1 MYIFKRQVFDS
12 LLIFVQERGIGEAQN
27 PLRNRYIIIL
37 QTPSNRD
44 LMPSKQDVLK
54 LFKLNLDVIV
64 LLFSSLKHKYVHF
77 TYCMIKV

>member
-12 LLIFVQERGIGEAQN
+12 LLIFVQERVRGEAQN

-54 LFKLNLDVIV
+54 LFKLDLDVIV
-64 LLFSSLKHKYVHF
+64 LLFSSLKHKYVDF